1 MKSAVITGALS
12 GLAQAVIKNLLEDGY
27 TVFEGDIAIKEE
39 EIRGNEYLFP
49 LDLTNDDSIL
59 KFYKRVTSYID
70 KVDVIT
76 NFAGIVILGSFVE
89 LPFSTIDKI
98 MSINFTST
106 FKLNNLF
113 FENIKAAKG
122 RIINISSE

>member
-76 NFAGIVILGSFVE
+76 NFAGIVIVSSL
-89 LPFSTIDKI
+89 
-98 MSINFTST
+98 INTLLS
-106 FKLNNLF
+106 
-113 FENIKAAKG
+113 
-122 RIINISSE
+122 SSEDDSCSNQNKLSIVSFRNNCSPFG